1 MSISSELV
9 TQSVPKLEKP
19 LQNDHLNEHKLPSD
33 VLSLKKDKQDKN
45 EDENGVTNDQLKK

>member
-33 VLSLKKDKQDKN
+33 VLSLKKNKQDKN